1 KTIFSTVHLIAG
13 MIAAMPLIYY
23 KYRDYAK
30 TKELESM
37 FPVFLRDFIETAR
50 GGLTITESFRT
61 VSKNDYKAL
70 SKYIRKVSAQLD
82 WGIPLDIVLVN
93 FSKETKS
100 KMIGRIV
107 SSVLESHKF
116 GGNLT
121 DTFEAL
127 SQTAVDIDRLKQER
141 LLYLQSQITTGYVIF
156 FVFLGVIIGL
166 EKFLVPTL
174 TTSQPL
180 GGLGGEQLNV
190 AGLAEEFR
198 TIFRNLVLIQG
209 LFAGLAVGKMAEG
222 AVIAGVKHSLIMMFV
237 GGIAFAIFG

>member
-1 KTIFSTVHLIAG
+1 
-13 MIAAMPLIYY
+13 
-23 KYRDYAK
+23 
-30 TKELESM
+30 
-37 FPVFLRDFIETAR
+37 
-50 GGLTITESFRT
+50 
-61 VSKNDYKAL
+61 
-70 SKYIRKVSAQLD
+70 
-82 WGIPLDIVLVN
+82 
-93 FSKETKS
+93 
-100 KMIGRIV
+100 
-107 SSVLESHKF
+107 VLESHKF

-127 SQTAVDIDRLKQER
+127 SETAVDIDRLKQER

-174 TTSQPL
+174 TGSQPL
-180 GGLGGEQLNV
+180 GGLGGEVNV